1 MAIQIVDVGAME
13 NARRQIALA
22 EMDRERNEQYRQR
35 DLEQSRVAAE
45 YERQLQQQR
54 LAIEQQKM
62 NQPEFNLS
70 KELYRRY
77 SAGDHSPEVLKGLG
91 MYIEKPNAQ
100 YRNVNGNIVQ
110 IDPTTGAANSVYS
123 DQGIKSRLVDEYLA
137 GNQSP
142 EVLKGLGMY
151 VPQGS
156 GQKKQY
162 RTITDPNTFQQQIV
176 EIDPAT
182 GMMSPVRMAQQEAP
196 TSRVSSLA
204 QSMPGVA
211 AGISGAG
218 DKYSY
223 YGDPS
228 MPGVMPGVEADV
240 SGAGESDQGEF
251 GRLSPRDKYNYL
263 RSQGFSIEQAKAG
276 AGL

>member
-22 EMDRERNEQYRQR
+22 EMERERNEQYRQR

-151 VPQGS
+151 VEKPNI
-156 GQKKQY
+156 QY
-162 RTITDPNTFQQQIV
+162 RNVDGNIV
-176 EIDPAT
+176 QIDPAT
-182 GMMSPVRMAQQEAP
+182 GMMSPVKMAQQEAP

-218 DKYSY
+218 DKYNY

-263 RSQGFSIEQAKAG
+263 RSQGFPIDQAKAG